1 MNFELFVDNTCLYRN
16 SYYFYSNFLRNRYRI
31 EEFLANQNLHL
42 LEASKESALPDAIFS
57 LNVSLL
63 PYFVPKTPKRV
74 VLNSFIFKN
83 RIQALI
89 F

>member
-1 MNFELFVDNTCLYRN
+1 M
-16 SYYFYSNFLRNRYRI
+16 
-31 EEFLANQNLHL
+31 EFLANQNLHL

-63 PYFVPKTPKRV
+63 PYFVPKTPERV
-74 VLNSFIFKN
+74 ILNSFSDKT
-83 RIQALI
+83 RIQRLI

>member
-1 MNFELFVDNTCLYRN
+1 M
-16 SYYFYSNFLRNRYRI
+16 
-31 EEFLANQNLHL
+31 EFLANQNLYL
-42 LEASKESALPDAIFS
+42 LDASKESALPDAIFS
-57 LNVSLL
+57 LDVSLL
-63 PYFVPKTPKRV
+63 SYFVPKTPKRV